1 MNAAVLL
8 FIAKAHNKNK
18 PNKGGISMT
27 DKHPSTIKH
36 IICIQD
42 ISCYGKC
49 SLTVALPILNAAGL
63 HVSPLPTALLSTH
76 TGGFGNPHK
85 LDLHNEMKGIL
96 NHWEN
101 IAISADAIYSGYAAN
116 KQQLDLVKQAFQQY
130 PDALHLVDPVMGDHG
145 KRYASLSNDVE
156 LGMKELCHNADIITP
171 NMTEAYILLDEPFQT
186 EPYSETELFR
196 ITTALK
202 QRYQADIILTGA
214 STSQHQLGCVCLSD
228 NEKPK
233 LLMAE
238 RLPYHYHGSGDL
250 FTSAFLGAYLNNQS
264 LIQACQTAMT
274 YTIQCM
280 KYSHETSQPE
290 RNGICFEPFLVDYI
304 ALCQSEKNI

>member
-1 MNAAVLL
+1 
-8 FIAKAHNKNK
+8 
-18 PNKGGISMT
+18 MT

-36 IICIQD
+36 VICIQD

-76 TGGFGNPHK
+76 TGGFGSPHK
-85 LDLHNEMKGIL
+85 LDLHDDMNAIL
-96 NHWEN
+96 KHWEN
-101 IAISADAIYSGYAAN
+101 IAFSADAIYSGYASD
-116 KQQLDLVKQAFQQY
+116 KQQLDSVIRAFQQY
-130 PDALHLVDPVMGDHG
+130 PDALHLADPVMGDHG
-145 KRYASLSNDVE
+145 KRYASLSDDVE
-156 LGMKELCHNADIITP
+156 RGMKELCHTADIITP
-171 NMTEAYILLDEPFQT
+171 NMTEAYMLLDEPFQAA
-186 EPYSETELFR
+186 PYTETELFR

-202 QRYQADIILTGA
+202 RRYQTDIILTGA
-214 STSQHQLGCVCLSD
+214 SVSKHQLGCICLSD

-238 RLPYHYHGSGDL
+238 QLPYHYHGSGDL

-264 LIQACQTAMT
+264 LTQACQTAMT

-280 KYSHETSQPE
+280 KFSHEASQPE
-290 RNGICFEPFLVDYI
+290 RNGICFEPFLADYI
-304 ALCQSEKNI
+304 ALCRSNKNI

>member
-1 MNAAVLL
+1 
-8 FIAKAHNKNK
+8 
-18 PNKGGISMT
+18 MT

-36 IICIQD
+36 VICIQD

-76 TGGFGNPHK
+76 TGGFSSPHK
-85 LDLHNEMKGIL
+85 LDLHDDMNAIL
-96 NHWEN
+96 KHWEN
-101 IAISADAIYSGYAAN
+101 IAFSADAIYSGYASD
-116 KQQLDLVKQAFQQY
+116 KQQLDSVIRAFQQY
-130 PDALHLVDPVMGDHG
+130 PDALHLADPVMGDHG
-145 KRYASLSNDVE
+145 KRYASLSDDVE
-156 LGMKELCHNADIITP
+156 RGMKELCHTADIITP
-171 NMTEAYILLDEPFQT
+171 NMTEAYMLLDEPFQAA
-186 EPYSETELFR
+186 PYTETELFR

-202 QRYQADIILTGA
+202 RRYQADIILTGA
-214 STSQHQLGCVCLSD
+214 SVSKYQLGCICLSD

-238 RLPYHYHGSGDL
+238 QLPYHYHGSGDL

-264 LIQACQTAMT
+264 LTQACQTAMI

-280 KYSHETSQPE
+280 IFSHEASQPE
-290 RNGICFEPFLVDYI
+290 RNGICFEPFLADYI
-304 ALCQSEKNI
+304 TLCRSNKNI